1 MKNKPEK
8 PKLEKYCHFH
18 EDIPASFIC
27 NTCGRSICYYCQK
40 NTTFPYQC
48 PECMPEYWSKKVK
61 KERLLCL
68 GPIVIII
75 ALILAS
81 VIFSIFLIPDYEY
94 EGYTDIYLE
103 NDDIIATLHVDTYNA
118 TGNNEIDLTLKIYV
132 TNQGTKESGEIFIEL
147 YVMKNGTSRGETK
160 SSTSV
165 VKKEKTAIFY
175 INTTIIVGE
184 YDLQL
189 MIWEDDMV
197 IQKGVKGIRVG
208 SADVAEIS
216 AYEIIYEED
225 EGEKDKGADASGAY
239 FTSFWMPILLIA
251 IPILLLIGWL
261 LYKERT
267 KPPSMP
273 APPPPGRR
281 KRE

>member
-1 MKNKPEK
+1 
-8 PKLEKYCHFH
+8 
-18 EDIPASFIC
+18 
-27 NTCGRSICYYCQK
+27 
-40 NTTFPYQC
+40 
-48 PECMPEYWSKKVK
+48 MPEYWSKKVK